1 MAALDRQQTK
11 LAFRGGVVAGIVGG
25 LAVSLFM
32 LLMSLTS
39 GRDIWRGMKVAG
51 APFTGEQAM
60 EPGFD
65 APTVIVG
72 LLSHFAV
79 SIVWGVLFALVFFG
93 LSKVGTM
100 FAGVFWGFIVW
111 ITMFYVVL
119 PMVRMGDITRST
131 PVSLAILEHVLF
143 GIVVAAAFLPFQ
155 RPQPG
160 GRWPESV
167 RPGA

>member
-1 MAALDRQQTK
+1 MAALDRNQTR

-25 LAVSLFM
+25 FALSLFT
-32 LLMSLTS
+32 LLMSLMS
-39 GRDIWRGMKVAG
+39 GRDIWKGMKVAG
-51 APFTGEQAM
+51 APFTGERAM
-60 EPGFD
+60 DPGFD
-65 APTVIVG
+65 AATVVVG

-79 SIVWGVLFALVFFG
+79 SIVWAVLFALVFFG
-93 LSKVGTM
+93 LTKVGTL
-100 FAGVFWGFIVW
+100 FAGVFWGFIAW

-143 GIVVAAAFLPFQ
+143 GVVVAAAFLPFQ

>member
-1 MAALDRQQTK
+1 MAALDRKQTR

-25 LAVSLFM
+25 LALSLFT
-32 LLMSLTS
+32 LLTSLMS
-39 GRDIWRGMKVAG
+39 GKDIWRGMKVAG
-51 APFTGEQAM
+51 APITGERAM
-60 EPGFD
+60 DPGFD
-65 APTVIVG
+65 AATVVVG

-79 SIVWGVLFALVFFG
+79 SIVWAVLFGLVFFG
-93 LSKVGTM
+93 LTKVGTM

-111 ITMFYVVL
+111 IAMFYVVL

-131 PVSLAILEHVLF
+131 PISLAILEHVLF